1 VSEPRSRAAR
11 AATSL
16 LALFAVVHGTLAWG
30 QTPQPTL
37 VVGRNVNMVS
47 GTKWPAGD
55 PYLQRQ
61 NEPSVAASTRNP
73 LHLLAGAND
82 YRTVD
87 IPFVDGAA
95 ETGDAWLGLFKS
107 FDGGQRWQT
116 NLLPGYPQDL
126 SPNGLASP
134 LKGYQAGADPVVRAG
149 TNGLLYYAG
158 LVFDRPAP
166 SVAGAPPPAQKS
178 AIFVAR
184 FIDNN
189 NIENA
194 DSIAYLGSTLVTS
207 NPGTTGG
214 FLDKPWM
221 AVDVPRDSGP
231 SCRIVTPGEGA
242 PATQKLPAGNVYVA
256 YTLAISDPTGFRSE
270 IYLSRSTNC
279 GATWTAPTRLSRPE
293 DRINQGASIAIDP
306 RTGQVYVA
314 WRRIATAP
322 TDAPDAILVVKST
335 TLGKKFSPPGEATRF
350 PRGRKLGLD
359 PARFFEH
366 GRATAPTAAGGGEGE
381 FDQGTTP
388 ESFRTNAYPSI
399 VIDGDG
405 RLYLAWAER
414 GYGQVRPGQEG
425 DARILLSTSRD
436 GTAWTPPRAVVE
448 EALPGHQIM
457 PTLAFGGGR
466 LMLAFYDLRDD
477 VSRVFAPYID
487 DLTSVAASGFR
498 HTLDLRAATA
508 APGDT
513 PVFEPSARVSDYLI
527 GTDPADPGQR
537 PYQLQFNPPN
547 LPMFVRG
554 TSPFV
559 GDYVDLAA
567 APAFVLR
574 QNGQWAFNTGGAPP
588 VFHAV
593 WTDNRDVRP
602 PDDGDWSHYTPPTT
616 RTSSLITG
624 EEMLPCDPGA
634 SGSRNQNIYTA
645 RLTRGLLAGSPG
657 NTKPLST
664 TMARGFV
671 VFAQNSTPATKF
683 FRIRV
688 ENQPVGGYASFDQF
702 DTAVTQVDVT
712 TPASSTASRTI
723 YVTSSDPA
731 ASVSI
736 SVMEI
741 AAVGGAAITG
751 GLTDTVMLNPDPSN
765 PAVMNPAVMNP
776 AVMNPDIMNAEV
788 YNPAVMNPAVMNPAV
803 MNPAVMNPAVM
814 NPDLTNPA
822 VMNPDLTNPDLT
834 SLTITNTT
842 VVNPAVMNPAV
853 MNPAVMNPAV
863 MNPDLANPAV
873 MNPDLVNGTIS
884 DVSWTVTNN
893 GNTTA
898 VFHVNLF
905 LAASTTKVCGAGES
919 GSCIATQLVVRKTYS
934 TPTTS
939 GCVLE
944 VQTQNIL
951 IANVPNPRFV
961 TPSDA
966 GTSSGVA
973 AHTMLA
979 QVGKVKRG
987 GSTAKAAGLALP
999 AQNDPSAEN
1008 ATVWLA
1014 PGESVVMTLRLF
1026 DPDTSDN
1033 VLVDGVSIDPV
1044 FLPASL
1050 GGELTPV
1057 IVADAV
1063 DTPAVQAGVTEPA
1076 VALPEAST
1084 LLFLV
1089 QPASAVV
1096 GTAIAPS
1103 IVVQVRDQFFTP
1115 VAGVGVTLALGTNP
1129 GGAVLGGPTTATTD
1143 ATGAATFSGVTI
1155 SATGA
1160 GYQLRAASG
1169 ALVPALSAPFNVVN
1183 ANPTPPRLRQLVN
1196 DRTPFALPTTMGEP
1210 ASDGMNAAGD
1220 YVFTTTSTALFLRR
1234 AGTATPVRLL
1244 QMGDP
1249 VPGVPGSVADLVQS
1263 VRINAVGDIFV
1274 AVEYFW
1280 PGGTTKR
1287 ALLMYENGV
1296 FRTVADSGDVAPGS
1310 GGVVFERNLVV
1321 IGLNDAGDAAF
1332 SASLAPVLTPAR
1344 TALFI
1349 TPRGG
1354 APVRIV
1360 GYGEMAPGT
1369 GGGTFDQITGVSFN
1383 SRGEILFR
1391 AAIVGGVGGGGVFI
1405 GSRGGVRKVVA
1416 NGDPD
1421 PNGGTFALATLA
1433 AVPTGTLNNAGQVA
1447 FVQGA
1452 RLYLT
1457 EPGTTPGVSGPTVV
1471 RVGPA
1476 TTLPWPATT
1485 ISAVNGFALSDSGAI
1500 ALLATLSGAP
1510 TYAILQLSVG
1520 SNSLAAVAARG
1531 QSVPGGG
1538 GVNFNNPYAPSMNNT
1553 GRICFYSTTTNTAV
1567 TGIFCDNAGALAAVM
1582 LAGQTSPLGGTYNT
1596 QQSYYHLLPNG
1607 DVYFEAALTGTS
1619 ADYGAFLATGSGTTA
1634 LMSTADPL
1642 PAGSK
1647 VTMRNLWVS
1656 AAGSYVGF
1664 SAQRAGG
1671 SAGFFVHDLGNST
1684 TVKVVA
1690 TGDVVGAERITY
1702 INTNRINVSQNGAAV
1717 ILANTAPSRQALFV
1731 WTPGGGAQTLLVP
1744 GDSIDGFGTVTSVS
1758 TVVPAYSQ
1766 INDEGT
1772 AVFVANRTGGSG
1784 VFVAGN
1790 NQLTPLKVVATG
1802 DAAPTGGTFTTVN
1815 SGARWIN
1822 HSRLVAFLGT
1832 TSLGATGIFVA
1843 TPGGAVAKIM
1853 AIGDTFIPG
1862 VTFSSI
1868 YTNLGPLGLN
1878 DSGQVVFTASLSDGR
1893 VGMFVATT
1901 AAVQAVALNGAASPA
1916 GGTYNFATNSVDI
1929 RINNAGDILF
1939 LAPLAGGS
1947 SSSAWLLRRASAPGT
1962 IETVEAQGQP
1972 APGTAGVFAA
1982 WPGTL
1987 NSIPGENAA
1996 LAETGDV
2003 AIFVPVLINGTS
2015 RFGLFR
2021 YTGPGTL
2028 QVVAFR
2034 GDRMPDCPGDPV
2046 GAISQGIGAGDLGR
2060 FAVRVT
2066 TVGTTAVDGIYVTA
2080 APGDTVPPGCL
2091 VASRSFVPVTALA
2104 ASPPSG
2110 TGQAASSQPC
2120 AISAPNASWRR

>member
-1 VSEPRSRAAR
+1 VTGRGNDGAR
-11 AATSL
+11 TTTCL
-16 LALFAVVHGTLAWG
+16 LALFIVGHGTLALG
-30 QTPQPTL
+30 QAPGPAL

-47 GTKWPAGD
+47 GTNWPAGD

-126 SPNGLASP
+126 SPAGLASP

-166 SVAGAPPPAQKS
+166 AVAGAPPPPQKS

-194 DSIAYLGSTLVTS
+194 DSIAFLGSTLVAS
-207 NPGTTGG
+207 DRGKTGS

-221 AVDVPRDSGP
+221 AVDIPRGNGP

-242 PATQKLPAGNVYVA
+242 PAPQKVPAGTVYVA
-256 YTLAISDPTGFRSE
+256 YTLAISDPAGFRSE

-279 GATWTAPTRLSRPE
+279 GATWTAPMRLSRPE

-366 GRATAPTAAGGGEGE
+366 GRATAPSAAGGGEGE

-399 VIDGDG
+399 VIDGDS

-414 GYGQVRPGQEG
+414 GYGQVRPGQDG
-425 DARILLSTSRD
+425 DSRILLSTSRD

-457 PTLAFGGGR
+457 PTLAVGGGR

-487 DLTSVAASGFR
+487 DLTSVEASGFR

-513 PVFEPSARVSDYLI
+513 PVFEPSVRVSDYLI
-527 GTDPADPGQR
+527 GTDPADLGQR

-547 LPMFVRG
+547 LPMFVQG
-554 TSPFV
+554 TAPFV

-567 APAFVLR
+567 APAFVLG

-624 EEMLPCDPGA
+624 EAMLPCDPGA

-671 VFAQNSTPATKF
+671 VFAQNATPATRY
-683 FRIRV
+683 FRVRV
-688 ENQPVGGYASFDQF
+688 DNQPSGGYASFDQF
-702 DTAVTQVDVT
+702 DQLVTQVDVT
-712 TPASSTASRTI
+712 TPAFSTASRTV

-731 ASVSI
+731 ASLSV

-751 GLTDTVMLNPDPSN
+751 GLTDTVTLNPDPSN

-822 VMNPDLTNPDLT
+822 VMNPDPTNPDLA
-834 SLTITNTT
+834 SLTITSTT

-863 MNPDLANPAV
+863 MNPDLMNPAV
-873 MNPDLVNGTIS
+873 MNPDLTNGAIS

-898 VFHVNLF
+898 VFNVNLF

-919 GSCIATQLVVRKTYS
+919 GSCIATQLVVRKTYT

-951 IANVPNPRFV
+951 IANVPNPRFL

-966 GTSSGVA
+966 GVSSGVA
-973 AHTMLA
+973 SQTLLA
-979 QVGKVKRG
+979 EVGKLKRG

-1033 VLVDGVSIDPV
+1033 VLVDGVSVDPV

-1057 IVADAV
+1057 IVAEAV
-1063 DTPAVQAGVTEPA
+1063 DTPAAQAGVTEPA

-1084 LLFLV
+1084 ILFLA
-1089 QPASAVV
+1089 QPARAVV
-1096 GTAIAPS
+1096 GTAITPD
-1103 IVVQVRDQFFTP
+1103 VTVQVRDASFAP
-1115 VAGVGVTLALGTNP
+1115 VAGVSVTLTLGTNP

-1155 SATGA
+1155 SAPGA
-1160 GYQLRAASG
+1160 GYQLRATAG
-1169 ALVPALSAPFNVVN
+1169 ALAPAMSAPFNVVN

-1196 DRTPFALPTTMGEP
+1196 DRTPMALPTTMGEP

-1220 YVFTTTSTALFLRR
+1220 YVFTTTSSALFLRR
-1234 AGTATPVRLL
+1234 AGSAGPVRLL

-1249 VPGVPGSVADLVQS
+1249 VPGVPGSVADLAQS
-1263 VRINAVGDIFV
+1263 VRINAVGDIVV

-1287 ALLMYENGV
+1287 ALLLYDNGV

-1310 GGVVFERNLVV
+1310 AGVIFDRNLAV
-1321 IGLNDAGDAAF
+1321 IGLNDAGDTAF
-1332 SASLAPVLTPAR
+1332 SGMLAPVLTPAK
-1344 TALFI
+1344 TALFV

-1354 APVRIV
+1354 VPVRIV
-1360 GYGEMAPGT
+1360 GYGDVAPGT
-1369 GGGTFDQITGVSFN
+1369 GGGTFDEITGVSFN

-1405 GSRGGVRKVVA
+1405 GTRGGVRKVVA

-1421 PNGGTFALATLA
+1421 PNGGTFAFATLA
-1433 AVPTGTLNNAGQVA
+1433 AVPTGTLNNSGQVA

-1457 EPGTTPGVSGPTVV
+1457 EPGATPGVSGATVV

-1476 TTLPWPATT
+1476 TTLPWSPAT
-1485 ISAVNGFALSDSGAI
+1485 ILSIYYATLNDGGDIAFVANLTGATTA
-1500 ALLATLSGAP
+1500 ALLRLSAGSGS
-1510 TYAILQLSVG
+1510 LQ
-1520 SNSLAAVAARG
+1520 AAAARNHAAPG
-1531 QSVPGGG
+1531 TGANFSVFSGTQ
-1538 GVNFNNPYAPSMNNT
+1538 MNNA

-1567 TGIFCDNAGALAAVM
+1567 TGIFSYDAGTLTAVM
-1582 LAGQTSPLGGTYNT
+1582 VAGQTSPLGGTYNT
-1596 QQSYYHLLPNG
+1596 RQSYYHLTPSG
-1607 DVYFEAALTGTS
+1607 DVYFEAALSGGT
-1619 ADYGAFLATGSGTTA
+1619 ADYGAFITTGSGTTT

-1664 SAQRAGG
+1664 SAQRSGGPAGL
-1671 SAGFFVHDLGNST
+1671 FVHDLDHST

-1690 TGDVVGAERITY
+1690 PGDIVG
-1702 INTNRINVSQNGAAV
+1702 TNRITSVNVNRTNINQDGAAV
-1717 ILANTAPSRQALFV
+1717 FPAGTASSGQSLFV
-1731 WTPGGGAQTLLVP
+1731 WTSGGGAQLLLAP
-1744 GDSIDGFGTVTSVS
+1744 GDDIDGFGTVTSLS
-1758 TVVPAYSQ
+1758 AVVPAYSQ

-1772 AVFVANRTGGSG
+1772 AVFVADRTGGSG
-1784 VFVAGN
+1784 IFVAGN
-1790 NQLTPLKVVATG
+1790 SQMTPLKVVATG
-1802 DAAPTGGTFTTVN
+1802 DTAPTGGTFTTVS

-1832 TSLGATGIFVA
+1832 TSLGATGIFVG

-1893 VGMFVATT
+1893 IGMFVGTT
-1901 AAVQAVALNGAASPA
+1901 ASVEALALNGGPSPA
-1916 GGTYNFATNSVDI
+1916 GGTYNFATNSIDI
-1929 RINNAGDILF
+1929 RINNSGDILF

-1962 IETVEAQGQP
+1962 IETVSAQGQP

-1982 WPGTL
+1982 WPGSL

-2003 AIFVPVLINGTS
+2003 AVFVPVAVNGTS

-2034 GDRMPDCPGDPV
+2034 GDPMPDCPGDPV
-2046 GAISQGIGAGDLGR
+2046 GMISQGIGAGGSGR
-2060 FAVRVT
+2060 FAVRVVT
-2066 TVGTTAVDGIYVTA
+2066 AGTTAVDGIYVTA
-2080 APGDTVPPGCL
+2080 AAGDTLPPGCL
-2091 VASRSFVPVTALA
+2091 VASRIFVPGTVLA
-2104 ASPPSG
+2104 ANSPSG
-2110 TGQAASSQPC
+2110 PGGKAASSQPC
-2120 AISAPNASWRR
+2120 ATSAPGASGRR

>member
-1 VSEPRSRAAR
+1 VTARSSRAAR
-11 AATSL
+11 LATCL
-16 LALFAVVHGTLAWG
+16 LALFAIVHGTLAWG
-30 QTPQPTL
+30 QSPQPTL
-37 VVGRNVNMVS
+37 VAGRNVNMVS

-87 IPFVDGAA
+87 IPFVDDAA

-126 SPNGLASP
+126 SPAGLSSP

-158 LVFDRPAP
+158 LVFDRPEPAA
-166 SVAGAPPPAQKS
+166 AGAPRPPQKS

-207 NPGTTGG
+207 NRGTTGG

-221 AVDVPRDSGP
+221 AVDIPRDSGG

-242 PATQKLPAGNVYVA
+242 PAPQKVSAGIVYVA
-256 YTLAISDPTGFRSE
+256 YTLATIDSTGIRSE

-279 GATWTAPTRLSRPE
+279 GATWTAPMRLSRPE

-314 WRRIATAP
+314 WRRIAVTP

-388 ESFRTNAYPSI
+388 ESFRTNAYPSL
-399 VIDGDG
+399 VVDGDG
-405 RLYLAWAER
+405 RVYLAWSER
-414 GYGQVRPGQEG
+414 GYGEVRPGQDG

-457 PTLAFGGGR
+457 PTLAVGGGR

-477 VSRVFAPYID
+477 VSRVFAPFID

-513 PVFEPSARVSDYLI
+513 PVFEPSVRVSDYLV
-527 GTDPADPGQR
+527 GNDPADPWQR

-547 LPMFVRG
+547 LPMFVQG

-559 GDYVDLAA
+559 GDYVDLTA
-567 APAFVLR
+567 APAFVVGR
-574 QNGQWAFNTGGAPP
+574 NGQWAFNTGGAPP

-616 RTSSLITG
+616 RTTSLITG

-634 SGSRNQNIYTA
+634 SGSRNQNVYTA

-671 VFAQNSTPATKF
+671 VFVQNSTPATKF
-683 FRIRV
+683 FRIRI
-688 ENQPVGGYASFDQF
+688 ENQPAGGYASFDQF

-712 TPASSTASRTI
+712 TPASSTASRTV

-736 SVMEI
+736 IVMEI

-822 VMNPDLTNPDLT
+822 VMNPDPTNPDLT

-898 VFHVNLF
+898 VFNVNLF

-919 GSCIATQLVVRKTYS
+919 GSCIATQLVVRKTYT

-951 IANVPNPRFV
+951 IANVPNPRLL

-966 GTSSGVA
+966 GTSPGVA
-973 AHTMLA
+973 AQTMLA
-979 QVGKVKRG
+979 QVAKLKRG

-1033 VLVDGVSIDPV
+1033 VLVDGVSVDPV

-1057 IVADAV
+1057 IVAEAV

-1084 LLFLV
+1084 LLFLS
-1089 QPASAVV
+1089 QPAGVV
-1096 GTAIAPS
+1096 LGTGITPS

-1169 ALVPALSAPFNVVN
+1169 ALVPAMSAPFNVVN
-1183 ANPTPPRLRQLVN
+1183 ANPTAPRLRQLVN
-1196 DRTPFALPTTMGEP
+1196 DRTAMALPTTMGEP

-1220 YVFTTTSTALFLRR
+1220 YVFTTMGSALFLRR
-1234 AGTATPVRLL
+1234 AGTAVPVRLL
-1244 QMGDP
+1244 QMGEP
-1249 VPGVPGSVADLVQS
+1249 IPGLPGSVADLVQS

-1310 GGVVFERNLVV
+1310 GGVVFERNLGV
-1321 IGLNDAGDAAF
+1321 IGLNDAGDTAF
-1332 SASLAPVLTPAR
+1332 SGMLAPVLTPAR

-1349 TPRGG
+1349 APRGG
-1354 APVRIV
+1354 PPVRIV
-1360 GYGEMAPGT
+1360 GYGDLAPGT
-1369 GGGTFDQITGVSFN
+1369 GGGAFDQITAVSFN

-1421 PNGGTFALATLA
+1421 PNGGAFAFATLA
-1433 AVPTGTLNNAGQVA
+1433 AVPTGTLNDSGQVA

-1457 EPGTTPGVSGPTVV
+1457 EPGATPGVSGATVV

-1476 TTLPWPATT
+1476 TTVPWSPATI
-1485 ISAVNGFALSDSGAI
+1485 ISIYYATFNDGGDIAFVANLTGATTQ
-1500 ALLATLSGAP
+1500 ALLRLPAGSGS
-1510 TYAILQLSVG
+1510 LQ
-1520 SNSLAAVAARG
+1520 AVAARN
-1531 QSVPGGG
+1531 QAAPGTGANFSG
-1538 GVNFNNPYAPSMNNT
+1538 FSGTQVNNA
-1553 GRICFYSTTTNTAV
+1553 GRICFYSTTTNAAV
-1567 TGIFCDNAGALAAVM
+1567 TGIFSYDAGTLTAMMV
-1582 LAGQTSPLGGTYNT
+1582 AGQTSPLGGTYNT

-1607 DVYFEAALTGTS
+1607 DVYFEAALTGAT
-1619 ADYGAFLATGSGTTA
+1619 ADYAAFLATGSGTAA
-1634 LMSTADPL
+1634 LMSTSDPL

-1671 SAGFFVHDLGNST
+1671 SPGLFVHNLGSST
-1684 TVKVVA
+1684 TLKVVA

-1702 INTNRINVSQNGAAV
+1702 VNTNRLNVSQNGAAV
-1717 ILANTAPSRQALFV
+1717 ILAGTAPSRQALFV

-1744 GDSIDGFGTVTSVS
+1744 GGSIGGFGPVTSLS

-1784 VFVAGN
+1784 IFVAGN

-1802 DAAPTGGTFTTVN
+1802 DVAPTGGTFTTVN

-1822 HSRLVAFLGT
+1822 HSRTVAFLGT
-1832 TSLGATGIFVA
+1832 TSAGTTGIFVG

-1853 AIGDTFIPG
+1853 AIGDTFSPG

-1868 YTNLGPLGLN
+1868 YTNLGPLELN
-1878 DSGQVVFTASLSDGR
+1878 DAGQVVFTASLSDGR
-1893 VGMFVATT
+1893 VGMFVGTT
-1901 AAVQAVALNGAASPA
+1901 GGILAVALNGAVSPV

-1939 LAPLAGGS
+1939 LAPLTGGS

-1962 IETVEAQGQP
+1962 IEAVEAQGQA
-1972 APGTAGVFAA
+1972 APGTAGVFAE
-1982 WPGTL
+1982 WSGTL

-1996 LAETGDV
+1996 LAESGDV
-2003 AIFVPVLINGTS
+2003 ALFVPVSINGTS

-2034 GDRMPDCPGDPV
+2034 GDPMPDCPGDPV
-2046 GAISQGIGAGDLGR
+2046 GAISQGIAAGDLGR
-2060 FAVRVT
+2060 FAVRVVT
-2066 TVGTTAVDGIYVTA
+2066 AGTTAVDGIYVTA
-2080 APGDTVPPGCL
+2080 AAGDTVPPGCL
-2091 VASRSFVPVTALA
+2091 VASRIFVPVTALA
-2104 ASPPSG
+2104 ANPPSG
-2110 TGQAASSQPC
+2110 PGHAVSSPPC
-2120 AISAPNASWRR
+2120 ATSAPHASGRR